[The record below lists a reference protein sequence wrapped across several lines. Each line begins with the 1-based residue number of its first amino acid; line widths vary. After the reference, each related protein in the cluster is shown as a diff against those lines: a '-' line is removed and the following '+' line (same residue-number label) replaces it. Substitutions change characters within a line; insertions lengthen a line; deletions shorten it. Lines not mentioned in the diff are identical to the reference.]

1 MILSPENL
9 ASNSS
14 QNYDSVKENL
24 INGVI
29 TVDDKLGYLQVVKQ
43 DDQQHQNRLQPEAS
57 ATYFAR
63 PDLTNSSLEGTDS
76 ISNP

>member
-29 TVDDKLGYLQVVKQ
+29 TVDDKLGYLQVVK
-43 DDQQHQNRLQPEAS
+43 
-57 ATYFAR
+57 
-63 PDLTNSSLEGTDS
+63 
-76 ISNP
+76 

>member
-1 MILSPENL
+1 MTTKIEMFRRSSKRNEQPMILSPENL

-29 TVDDKLGYLQVVKQ
+29 TVDDKLGYLQVVK
-43 DDQQHQNRLQPEAS
+43 
-57 ATYFAR
+57 
-63 PDLTNSSLEGTDS
+63 
-76 ISNP
+76 